1 MAGFANPSAATLAAG
16 NIPFFPEM
24 SHSMSQK
31 PIGFGLIAAAVGFE
45 PGDNIGIQTHGHGL
59 LRWPIEL
66 ADFGAAPIKDWR
78 RIRKINVFVF
88 FFGDDSDVSLLLL
101 CELPHRLSFR
111 GTRQREPR

>member
-1 MAGFANPSAATLAAG
+1 VAGFANPSAASLAAG
-16 NIPFFPEM
+16 KIPFFSEM

-31 PIGFGLIAAAVGFE
+31 PIGFGLISATVGFE
-45 PGDNIGIQTHGHGL
+45 PCDDVGIQAHRHGL

-66 ADFGAAPIKDWR
+66 ADFGAAPINDRR
-78 RIRKINVFVF
+78 RIRKINVLVSFCD
-88 FFGDDSDVSLLLL
+88 DDSEVSLLLL

>member
-1 MAGFANPSAATLAAG
+1 MAGFANPSAASLAAG
-16 NIPFFPEM
+16 KIPFFPEM
-24 SHSMSQK
+24 SHSISQK

-45 PGDNIGIQTHGHGL
+45 PCDDVGIQAHGHGL

-66 ADFGAAPIKDWR
+66 ADFCAVSVKDR
-78 RIRKINVFVF
+78 RHIRKINVLVSFC
-88 FFGDDSDVSLLLL
+88 GDDSDVSLLLL